1 MYYRHYIPH
10 QTPLALLGEDPSPG
24 TSHSTISITETEL
37 HATAHVS
44 ADSRAVFLPLY
55 SKFPSSD
62 QDGVIL
68 CIPWCA
74 AVSRLRPRPS
84 SLTSAHDPSRIAGW
98 ILPGRVNVHDVRRV
112 KVALLL
118 HVVDRRPVGPA
129 VVELA
134 EHLDELCLVGH
145 ATFPLF
151 EVAGLLSRG
160 DAARARLD
168 AILPSARA
176 GAYRAASLGK
186 RFRKQRS
193 DAKT

>member
-1 MYYRHYIPH
+1 MLSDIHVLPSLHSSPDTSRSTRRGPLTRHLSLYYI
-10 QTPLALLGEDPSPG
+10 L
-24 TSHSTISITETEL
+24 TETEL

-98 ILPGRVNVHDVRRV
+98 MKVGTYFSTSSIDGRSDHAAFSAQIGRPPAARAAVAARAILVLVDED
-112 KVALLL
+112 
-118 HVVDRRPVGPA
+118 DRRPALHIRGLRRWCDFVRR
-129 VVELA
+129 
-134 EHLDELCLVGH
+134 H
-145 ATFPLF
+145 ASD
-151 EVAGLLSRG
+151 LS
-160 DAARARLD
+160 
-168 AILPSARA
+168 SAPD
-176 GAYRAASLGK
+176 
-186 RFRKQRS
+186 RS
-193 DAKT
+193 